1 MISSVPDFVDHIV
14 VVNDGSKDKTGE
26 IVQNHMSGNDIEL
39 INLSGKGAGFA
50 IDSGHRRMFERLNE
64 PFVSV
69 VMAGDGQMDPLDL
82 SSLIEPVTNNT
93 TDYVKGNRFDHL
105 EGTVTPKVRKYEYH
119 SGIFYHTCRWAS
131 RKGPAVRLYCNK

>member
-1 MISSVPDFVDHIV
+1 M
-14 VVNDGSKDKTGE
+14 
-26 IVQNHMSGNDIEL
+26 L
-39 INLSGKGAGFA
+39 FA
-50 IDSGHRRMFERLNE
+50 IDSGHRRMLERLNE

-105 EGTVTPKVRKYEYH
+105 EGTGKMPKVRKV
-119 SGIFYHTCRWAS
+119 AS
-131 RKGPAVRLYCNK
+131 VILGFLPHLPLGVT